1 MATLKE
7 TTYIEMNTYNEIG
20 FFKGIVWGLVFVV
33 PLWSIMITLF
43 IWLYN

>member
-33 PLWSIMITLF
+33 PFLEYYDNSIYLA
-43 IWLYN
+43 L

>member
-20 FFKGIVWGLVFVV
+20 FFKGIVWGISFCSAFLEYYDN
-33 PLWSIMITLF
+33 SIYLA
-43 IWLYN
+43 L